1 MDIIISYFMNSV
13 NQTLGLK
20 LRPFDFQ
27 GASDLVP
34 KIFEFRKILLPV
46 FSFSRKALHFFKV
59 LSLKKGIIT
68 L

>member
-1 MDIIISYFMNSV
+1 MSYFMNSV

-27 GASDLVP
+27 GSSDLVP

-46 FSFSRKALHFFKV
+46 FNFSRKALHFLKV
-59 LSLKKGIIT
+59 SSR
-68 L
+68 